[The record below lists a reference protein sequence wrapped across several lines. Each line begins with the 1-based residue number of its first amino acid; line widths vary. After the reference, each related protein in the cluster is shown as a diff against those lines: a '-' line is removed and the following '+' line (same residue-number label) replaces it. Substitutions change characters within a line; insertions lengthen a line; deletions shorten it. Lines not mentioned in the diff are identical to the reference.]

1 MFFGSATNA
10 DGPNVPPDAKDDG
23 RVLRVVN
30 VRDDRGSSF
39 HPRPSPDGRLIAFDS
54 DREGERGVYV
64 ANADGGGVRRISG
77 DGFAAIPSWSP
88 DGGRI
93 AFVRAE
99 PGRPRVWNLWMAD
112 VATGVSTRITD
123 NSVGQ
128 PWGAAWFPDGNRI
141 AFSHQERLIVQPLG
155 GGEVETFNSPVRGR
169 LVRTPAISPDG
180 TKMMFQVDRDGA
192 WMLDLADNSMR
203 RILDDPTAEEFTWS
217 PDGRRVGYYSRRS
230 GEWGVWMMAP
240 R

>member
-1 MFFGSATNA
+1 
-10 DGPNVPPDAKDDG
+10 
-23 RVLRVVN
+23 
-30 VRDDRGSSF
+30 
-39 HPRPSPDGRLIAFDS
+39 
-54 DREGERGVYV
+54 
-64 ANADGGGVRRISG
+64 
-77 DGFAAIPSWSP
+77 
-88 DGGRI
+88 
-93 AFVRAE
+93 
-99 PGRPRVWNLWMAD
+99 MAD

-217 PDGRRVGYYSRRS
+217 PDGRRVAYYSRRS